1 MVSEILE
8 KYRIEN
14 GISQKELAA
23 RLDATQ
29 AAVSSWER
37 GIRIPTPAFKK
48 KIRDLT
54 GCDTSE
60 LMTKTAH
67 QKPSA

>member
-1 MVSEILE
+1 MVAEVLE
-8 KYRIEN
+8 RYRIEN
-14 GISQKELAA
+14 GISQKELAK
-23 RLDATQ
+23 RLGTTQ

-37 GIRIPTPAFKK
+37 GIRFPTHAGRK
-48 KIRDLT
+48 KIKDLT

-60 LMTKTAH
+60 LLRKSE